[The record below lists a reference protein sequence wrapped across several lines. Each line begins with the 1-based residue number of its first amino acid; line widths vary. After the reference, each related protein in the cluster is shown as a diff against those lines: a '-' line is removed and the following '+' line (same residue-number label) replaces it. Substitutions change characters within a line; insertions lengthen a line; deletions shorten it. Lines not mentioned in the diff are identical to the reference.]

1 MNNVVLK
8 YILTNFFK
16 SFFIVV
22 LVIFSFGV
30 ILNLFE
36 EIEFFKNINVTIFKP
51 FVLTTL
57 FVPSLI
63 IKLLPFIIFF
73 SSMWFIVKMRNN
85 NDLLILKI
93 YGYSNL
99 KVFFILASTSFI
111 LGCFVLTAVSP
122 ITSSMVK
129 YYEIAKSQH
138 AKEIE
143 HLVAFNKN
151 GVWIKE
157 PLPRGSRIIS
167 SNFIEGTQLKD
178 VTIFELN
185 DNYKLRKKIFSKT
198 IDIQSKTWILKDS
211 IIFKLTDDDVFEKEN
226 QKNNIELKSIYD
238 FDKITSLF
246 SNADTI
252 SFLDLLFDY
261 QKLLNIGYS
270 EQFLDQSFHS
280 MLSLPF
286 FLFLMTSLAVILTMY
301 TNKRSENFK
310 FIIIGLISC
319 VLIYYVRDLSLALG
333 KTDRIP
339 LILSV
344 WTPVLALSLFTFIGV
359 LQINEK

>member
-1 MNNVVLK
+1 MNNIILK

-16 SFFIVV
+16 TFF
-22 LVIFSFGV
+22 LVILIIFSFGV

-36 EIEFFKNINVTIFKP
+36 EIEFFKNLNVTILKP

-73 SSMWFIVKMRNN
+73 SSMWFIIKIRNN

-93 YGYSNL
+93 YGFSNL
-99 KVFFILASTSFI
+99 KIFFILAFTSFI
-111 LGCFVLTAVSP
+111 LGCFVLTAISP
-122 ITSSMVK
+122 LTSSMVK

-151 GVWIKE
+151 GIWIKE
-157 PLPRGSRIIS
+157 PLINGSRIIS
-167 SNFIEGTQLKD
+167 SDLIKGTKLKD
-178 VTIFELN
+178 VTIFELS
-185 DNYKLRKKIFSKT
+185 DEYKLKKKIFSKE
-198 IDIQSKTWILKDS
+198 IDIKSKKWILKDS
-211 IIFKLTDDDVFEKEN
+211 LIFKLTNDEVFEKEN
-226 QKNNIELKSIYD
+226 QKYIELNSIYD
-238 FDKITSLF
+238 FEKITSLF

-252 SFLDLLFDY
+252 SFLDLLLDY
-261 QKLLNIGYS
+261 QNLLNIGYS
-270 EQFLDQSFHS
+270 EQFLNQNYHT

-301 TNKRSENFK
+301 TNKRSENLK

-319 VLIYYVRDLSLALG
+319 VIIYYIKDLSLALG

-344 WTPVLALSLFTFIGV
+344 WAPVLALSFFTFIGV